1 MRFIVFDTE
10 TTGLPTK
17 KQGAIHGPNNW
28 PHLVSISWVII
39 QDFVIVKE
47 QTHVIKPR
55 GWTIPAESTKIHG
68 ITHELATENG
78 DNLEDVMK
86 EFMGESF
93 DKMVAHNMNFDYNVI
108 MNAILWDLGWTF
120 NGFKQPQ
127 LCTMF
132 LAKSACK
139 LPGKWG
145 YKYPKLSELY
155 FHIFKRMP
163 NTNRLH
169 SSAYDTQILAECIQ
183 HCEWLKKTI
192 DLPVTDYSNSNG
204 GNNQEL
210 FELEI

>member
-1 MRFIVFDTE
+1 MRIIVFDTE
-10 TTGLPTK
+10 TTGLPNK
-17 KQGAIHGPNNW
+17 KQAAIHGPNNW

-39 QDFVIVKE
+39 ENFIIVNE
-47 QTHVIKPR
+47 QTHVIKPQ
-55 GWTIPAESTKIHG
+55 GWTIPVESTKIHG
-68 ITHELATENG
+68 ITHEQATENG
-78 DNLEDVMK
+78 DKLEDVMK

-93 DKMVAHNMNFDYNVI
+93 DKMVAHNMNFDYNVL

-120 NGFKQPQ
+120 NGFKQP
-127 LCTMF
+127 LICTMF

-145 YKYPKLSELY
+145 YKYPKLSEMY

-163 NTNRLH
+163 NPNRLH

-183 HCEWLKKTI
+183 HCEWLRNTI

-204 GNNQEL
+204 GNNQQV
-210 FELEI
+210 FELEV